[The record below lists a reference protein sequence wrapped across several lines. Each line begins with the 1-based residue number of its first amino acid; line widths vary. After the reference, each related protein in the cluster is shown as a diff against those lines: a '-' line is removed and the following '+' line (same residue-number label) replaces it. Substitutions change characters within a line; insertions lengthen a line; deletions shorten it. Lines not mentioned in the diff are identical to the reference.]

1 MKPIT
6 TLAILLPLLS
16 FSQVSYD
23 VTVTRLRAY
32 ADDCDGGAITFCAN
46 APQDPVY
53 NIWITDAEANEET
66 YCWVFEDD
74 NDAAYAVWTDI
85 QDVQIGSQ
93 SNVNTAYLSFDM
105 SGFETDNLNPNC
117 TSALGDDAIIERE
130 FVQQIDLSTLTE
142 GVINTV
148 IIDLQDTYY
157 AELEIIWNDL
167 TASTKEL
174 AAPALTIAP
183 NPSNG
188 SFTIATTGVSGERTI
203 EVRDVTGRIVHS
215 IVNNHDVTEVT
226 FDNAVSGNYFV
237 YVRSNNGIAVEKL
250 VIR

>member
-1 MKPIT
+1 MKTIIT
-6 TLAILLPLLS
+6 LGFLFPFLS
-16 FSQVSYD
+16 FGQVSYE

-32 ADDCDGGAITFCAN
+32 ADDCDGGTITFCAN

-53 NIWITDAEANEET
+53 NIWVNDAEANEET

-93 SNVNTAYLSFDM
+93 ANVNTTYLAFDM

-117 TSALGDDAIIERE
+117 TSAVGDDAVIDRE

-142 GVINTV
+142 GVVNTV

-167 TASTKEL
+167 TASTDEL
-174 AAPALTIAP
+174 AAPALTLAP

-188 SFTIATTGVSGERTI
+188 SFTIATTGVVGERTI
-203 EVRDVTGRIVHS
+203 EIRDMSGRVVQS
-215 IVNNHDVTEVT
+215 IVNNDDVTDVT
-226 FDNAVSGNYFV
+226 LDNVESGNYFI
-237 YVRSNNGIAVEKL
+237 YVTSDNGTAVEKL
-250 VIR
+250 VVR